1 MSEVLVR
8 ELRAEAVSV
17 MARLRDAEKVLSD
30 QALIES
36 IQFHDRLQRQSK
48 QDVLRSISRLDSEG
62 GFVERGVRAKSA
74 VADLLGVRPSEA
86 HRLVRLARHAF
97 PTVTLTGQPV
107 AARLSATAAALDSH
121 VIDQAHGLV
130 IDIALRSSAARR
142 LDPGIWGGAESI
154 LAEWAQTYT
163 PAQLA
168 VEARRLV
175 NGLDHDGA
183 RPGDDDSGVDGLV
196 NDLSF
201 ARHQHGGG
209 FFKGRLDAL
218 SFEVFRRALDARLLS
233 EKDENKSL
241 AERQGDALA
250 QLCVHALDEGCLPQ
264 RGGER
269 PHVTVILTEK
279 ELREQHRGVVLEYGG
294 QLSAA
299 QTRMLLCDAKILP
312 VVLGGESQI
321 LDVGREKRTATPAQ
335 RAAITARDGGCAHPG
350 CDQPPHHCEIH
361 HLTPWAHGGRTDI
374 DNLAMF
380 CWQHHR
386 MIHESGWTINMV
398 NGYPSIIPPKWLDS
412 TQMPRRKPPP
422 IIDLET
428 ILRR

>member
-1 MSEVLVR
+1 M
-8 ELRAEAVSV
+8 
-17 MARLRDAEKVLSD
+17 
-30 QALIES
+30 
-36 IQFHDRLQRQSK
+36 
-48 QDVLRSISRLDSEG
+48 LRSISRLDSEG

-97 PTVTLTGQPV
+97 PTVTLTGEPV

-142 LDPGIWGGAESI
+142 LDPGIWGGAETI
-154 LAEWAQTYT
+154 LVEWAQAYT

-201 ARHQHGGG
+201 TRHKHGGG

-218 SFEVFRRALDARLLS
+218 SFEVFRRALEARLLP

-250 QLCVHALDEGCLPQ
+250 QLCVYVLDEGCLPR

-269 PHVTVILTEK
+269 PHVTIILTEK
-279 ELREQHRGVVLEYGG
+279 ELRAQHRGVVLEYGG

-312 VVLGGESQI
+312 VVLGGQSQI

-335 RAAITARDGGCAHPG
+335 RRAVAARDRGCAHPG
-350 CDQPPHHCEIH
+350 CDEPPYRCEIH
-361 HLTPWAHGGRTDI
+361 HVTPWAQGGRSDM
-374 DNLAMF
+374 DSLVMF
-380 CWQHHR
+380 CWSHHR
-386 MIHESGWTINMV
+386 MVHESGWTVQMID
-398 NGYPSIIPPKWLDS
+398 GYPSIIPPKWLDP
-412 TQMPRRKPPP
+412 TQTPRRKPPP
-422 IIDLET
+422 VIALEIISRT
-428 ILRR
+428 

>member
-1 MSEVLVR
+1 MR
-8 ELRAEAVSV
+8 ELRAEAVLV
-17 MARLRDAEKVLSD
+17 MARLRDVEKTLSD
-30 QALIES
+30 QALIDS
-36 IQFHDRLQRQSK
+36 ILFHDRLQRQSK
-48 QDVLRSISRLDSEG
+48 QDVLRSIARLDSEG
-62 GFVERGVRAKSA
+62 AFIERGVRAKLA
-74 VADLLGVRPSEA
+74 VADMLGVKPSEA
-86 HRLVRLARHAF
+86 HRLVRLAGNVF
-97 PTVTLTGQPV
+97 PAVTLTGQPV
-107 AARLSATAAALDSH
+107 APRLLATAAALAEHS
-121 VIDQAHGLV
+121 IDQAHGLV
-130 IDIALRSSAARR
+130 IDTALKSSAARR
-142 LDPGIWGGAESI
+142 LDPGVWGGAETT
-154 LAEWAQTYT
+154 LAEWAQTCT

-201 ARHQHGGG
+201 TRHKHGGG
-209 FFKGRLDAL
+209 FFNGRLDAF
-218 SFEVFRRALDARLLS
+218 SFEVFCRAVEARLLS

-250 QLCVHALDEGCLPQ
+250 QLCAHALDEGCLPR

-299 QTRMLLCDAKILP
+299 HTRMLLCDAQVLP

-335 RAAITARDGGCAHPG
+335 RRAVAARDRGCAHPG
-350 CDQPPHHCEIH
+350 CDQPPHRCEIH
-361 HLTPWAHGGRTDI
+361 HVTPWAQGGKTDI
-374 DNLAMF
+374 DDLAMF
-380 CWQHHR
+380 CWLHHR
-386 MIHESGWTINMV
+386 MVHESGWTIEMV
-398 NGYPSIIPPKWLDS
+398 NGYPSIIPPKWLDP
-412 TQMPRRKPPP
+412 TQTPRRKPPP
-422 IIDLET
+422 IISRE
-428 ILRR
+428 